1 MWVRIAPTCM
11 STAWSWA
18 FVGCLQHLLL
28 ADGFLD
34 AREIHLW
41 ALIPK
46 DPFPT
51 LPLRKKPMSQH
62 AACITIESDNRTWVV
77 DKASVCRRFWAAA
90 LLLSEVDLPRGDG

>member
-1 MWVRIAPTCM
+1 M

-18 FVGCLQHLLL
+18 FVGCLQQLLL

-41 ALIPK
+41 ALITK

-62 AACITIESDNRTWVV
+62 TACIIESDNRTLVV

-90 LLLSEVDLPRGDG
+90 LLLSEVDLPHGDGRISDSF

>member
-1 MWVRIAPTCM
+1 M

-41 ALIPK
+41 ALITK

-51 LPLRKKPMSQH
+51 LLLRKEAMSH
-62 AACITIESDNRTWVV
+62 RTACRIIESDNRTLVI

-90 LLLSEVDLPRGDG
+90 LLLSEVGLLLGEGRTSDSF